1 MKLQFLVAFIFLCF
15 VSVQAET
22 LSLKE
27 VLERAAE
34 ANPSLRKVYAQVKAA
49 DADLHQ
55 AYLLQNPDLEARVLW
70 PRGGSAPLQEYGIS
84 YNIIDLFQRGARIDI
99 NKKRRDA
106 TLLQAMRRAVEIEKD
121 LKTAYYT
128 VQGHSQGLQE
138 QKVLLEIAEIDAE
151 LADRQY
157 KAGNIPAIEMA
168 EKKAALLQMRTLVYN
183 RQLALFEARQE
194 LSKLLGRASE
204 ISQIAVEEGPPELP
218 PESQKTGPTLFA
230 EALLQRHDFQSLDL
244 EIAALRTDRFRQNVL
259 MFDETRLGFD
269 YERETDGQSLQ
280 GLSLSMPLPI
290 FDQRQAVKERLDAL
304 VEEQQAGRAELSQ
317 DIAAEIN
324 MSLVRM
330 ANARLRVEQ
339 LEELVPLRQEI
350 LKLSRQQYNAML
362 IGAYQLLD
370 FRGQGSVALMT
381 LADAKADYWRAHAEL
396 EEALGKSILAG
407 TVPFEIIGE
416 KK

>member
-55 AYLLQNPDLEARVLW
+55 AYLLQNPELEARVLW

>member
-138 QKVLLEIAEIDAE
+138 QKVLLDIAEIDAE

-157 KAGNIPAIEMA
+157 KAGNIPAIELA
-168 EKKAALLQMRTLVYN
+168 EKKAALLQTRTLVYN

-330 ANARLRVEQ
+330 ANARLRGEQ

>member
-138 QKVLLEIAEIDAE
+138 QKVLLDIAEIDAE

-157 KAGNIPAIEMA
+157 KAGNIPAIELA
-168 EKKAALLQMRTLVYN
+168 EKKAALLQTRTLVYN

>member
-1 MKLQFLVAFIFLCF
+1 MKLQFLVVFILFCLA
-15 VSVQAET
+15 SVQAET

-34 ANPSLRKVYAQVKAA
+34 TNPSLRKVYAQVKAA

-55 AYLLQNPDLEARVLW
+55 AYLLQNPELEARVLW

-138 QKVLLEIAEIDAE
+138 QRVLLDIAEIDAE

-157 KAGNIPAIEMA
+157 KAGNIPAIELA
-168 EKKAALLQMRTLVYN
+168 EKKAALLQTRTLVYN

-244 EIAALRTDRFRQNVL
+244 EIAALKSDRSRQNIL

-269 YERETDGQSLQ
+269 YEREVDGQTLQ

-304 VEEQQAGRAELSQ
+304 VEEQQAGKAELSQ

-324 MSLVRM
+324 MSLVWM

>member
-138 QKVLLEIAEIDAE
+138 QKVLLDIAEIDAE

-157 KAGNIPAIEMA
+157 KAGNIPAIELA
-168 EKKAALLQMRTLVYN
+168 EKKAALLQTRTLVYN

-244 EIAALRTDRFRQNVL
+244 EIATLRTDRSRQNVL

-304 VEEQQAGRAELSQ
+304 VEEQQAGKAELSQ

-324 MSLVRM
+324 MALVRM

-396 EEALGKSILAG
+396 DEALGKSILAG

>member
-1 MKLQFLVAFIFLCF
+1 
-15 VSVQAET
+15 
-22 LSLKE
+22 
-27 VLERAAE
+27 
-34 ANPSLRKVYAQVKAA
+34 
-49 DADLHQ
+49 
-55 AYLLQNPDLEARVLW
+55 
-70 PRGGSAPLQEYGIS
+70 
-84 YNIIDLFQRGARIDI
+84 
-99 NKKRRDA
+99 
-106 TLLQAMRRAVEIEKD
+106 
-121 LKTAYYT
+121 
-128 VQGHSQGLQE
+128 
-138 QKVLLEIAEIDAE
+138 
-151 LADRQY
+151 
-157 KAGNIPAIEMA
+157 
-168 EKKAALLQMRTLVYN
+168 
-183 RQLALFEARQE
+183 
-194 LSKLLGRASE
+194 
-204 ISQIAVEEGPPELP
+204 
-218 PESQKTGPTLFA
+218 
-230 EALLQRHDFQSLDL
+230 
-244 EIAALRTDRFRQNVL
+244 
-259 MFDETRLGFD
+259 
-269 YERETDGQSLQ
+269 
-280 GLSLSMPLPI
+280 MPLPI

-304 VEEQQAGRAELSQ
+304 VEEQQAGKAELSQ

>member
-1 MKLQFLVAFIFLCF
+1 MKLQFLVAFIFFCL

-34 ANPSLRKVYAQVKAA
+34 TNPSLRKVYAQVKAA

-55 AYLLQNPDLEARVLW
+55 AYLLQNPELPARVLW

-157 KAGNIPAIEMA
+157 KAGNIPAIELA
-168 EKKAALLQMRTLVYN
+168 EKKAALLQTRTLVYN
-183 RQLALFEARQE
+183 RQLALLEARQE

-244 EIAALRTDRFRQNVL
+244 EIAALKTDRSRQNIL

-269 YERETDGQSLQ
+269 YEREVDGQTLQ

>member
-138 QKVLLEIAEIDAE
+138 QKVLLDIAEIDAE

-157 KAGNIPAIEMA
+157 KAGNIPAIELA
-168 EKKAALLQMRTLVYN
+168 EKKAALLQTRTLVYN

-407 TVPFEIIGE
+407 PVPFEIIGE

>member
-1 MKLQFLVAFIFLCF
+1 MKLQFLVAFIFFCL

-34 ANPSLRKVYAQVKAA
+34 TNPSLRKVYAQVKAA

-55 AYLLQNPDLEARVLW
+55 AYLLQNPELAARVLW

-157 KAGNIPAIEMA
+157 KAGNIPAIELA
-168 EKKAALLQMRTLVYN
+168 EKKAALLQTRTLVYN

-244 EIAALRTDRFRQNVL
+244 EIAALRTDRSRQNVL

>member
-1 MKLQFLVAFIFLCF
+1 M

-34 ANPSLRKVYAQVKAA
+34 TNPSLRKVYAQVKAA

-55 AYLLQNPDLEARVLW
+55 AYLLQNPELAARVLW

-157 KAGNIPAIEMA
+157 KAGNIPAIELA
-168 EKKAALLQMRTLVYN
+168 EKKAALLQTRTLVYN

-194 LSKLLGRASE
+194 FSKLLGRASE

-244 EIAALRTDRFRQNVL
+244 EIAALKTDRSRQNIL

-269 YERETDGQSLQ
+269 YEREVDGQTLQ

>member
-1 MKLQFLVAFIFLCF
+1 MKLQFLVVFILFCLA
-15 VSVQAET
+15 SVQAET

-27 VLERAAE
+27 VLERASE
-34 ANPSLRKVYAQVKAA
+34 TNPSLRKVYAQVKAA

-55 AYLLQNPDLEARVLW
+55 AYLLQNPELEARVLW

-121 LKTAYYT
+121 LKAAYYT

-138 QKVLLEIAEIDAE
+138 QRVLLDIAEIDAE

-157 KAGNIPAIEMA
+157 KAGNIPAIELA
-168 EKKAALLQMRTLVYN
+168 EKKAALLQTRTLVYN

-244 EIAALRTDRFRQNVL
+244 EIAALKTDRSRQNIL

-269 YERETDGQSLQ
+269 YEREVDGQTLQ

>member
-1 MKLQFLVAFIFLCF
+1 MKLQFLVAFIFFCL

-34 ANPSLRKVYAQVKAA
+34 TNPSLRKVYSQVKAA

-55 AYLLQNPDLEARVLW
+55 AYLLQNPELAARVLW

-138 QKVLLEIAEIDAE
+138 QKVLLDIAEIDAE

-157 KAGNIPAIEMA
+157 KAGNIPAIELA

>member
-1 MKLQFLVAFIFLCF
+1 MKLQFLVAFIFFCL

-34 ANPSLRKVYAQVKAA
+34 TNPSLRKVYAQVKAA

-55 AYLLQNPDLEARVLW
+55 AYLLQNPELAARVLW

-157 KAGNIPAIEMA
+157 KAGNIPAIELA
-168 EKKAALLQMRTLVYN
+168 EKKAALLQTRTLVYN

-244 EIAALRTDRFRQNVL
+244 EIAALKTDRSRQNIL

-269 YERETDGQSLQ
+269 YEREVDGQTLQ

>member
-218 PESQKTGPTLFA
+218 PESQNTGPTLFA

-244 EIAALRTDRFRQNVL
+244 EIAALRTDRSRQNVL

-304 VEEQQAGRAELSQ
+304 VEEQQAGKAELSQ

-324 MSLVRM
+324 MALVRM

-407 TVPFEIIGE
+407 TVPFEIVGE